1 MPIKFLNNVSVDQD
15 VLYVDGENNR
25 VGIGT
30 TEPSQKL
37 EVTGNGLFGNGN
49 TPITLQVGEATGYT
63 SQTNSTLKL
72 AQGGGNYHEFIGSR
86 STGEEGSIYRM
97 QEYTDGSLVRMT
109 QTYDGDTTQILYG
122 NTVSISGI
130 STNISNVDYMDIRQ
144 YIDHDN
150 DNDTRFGFPAI
161 DTFAIDTNGSE
172 RMRVTSTGNVGIGTT
187 SPVTKLDVNGDIAI
201 KNAILASFDNNNG
214 NLSIGSDSGQMNLLN
229 NSLVIDYSGDVG
241 IGDTNPNAKLTVFR
255 TDSTYAV
262 NLSDTESRA
271 GLSVKSSSNFDSKLT
286 ISAGAGGVQQI
297 QGVNNAATASR
308 NIAINPYGGNV
319 GIGKTNASDK
329 LDVQGNIRTSGY
341 IFIREDADN
350 SLFLNSNGGGYISGE
365 SDESITLMIRS
376 SGASYLNGGDVG
388 IGTSGPN
395 SKLHVLGGIQLA
407 NDTTAAS
414 ASKVG
419 TLRYYTSGNNSYVD
433 MCMQTGAAT
442 YAWVNIVT
450 NSW

>member
-1 MPIKFLNNVSVDQD
+1 
-15 VLYVDGENNR
+15 
-25 VGIGT
+25 
-30 TEPSQKL
+30 
-37 EVTGNGLFGNGN
+37 
-49 TPITLQVGEATGYT
+49 
-63 SQTNSTLKL
+63 
-72 AQGGGNYHEFIGSR
+72 
-86 STGEEGSIYRM
+86 
-97 QEYTDGSLVRMT
+97 MT
-109 QTYDGDTTQILYG
+109 QTYDGDTTQILYV

-144 YIDHDN
+144 YIDHGDN

-286 ISAGAGGVQQI
+286 ISAGLGGVQQI
-297 QGVNNAATASR
+297 QGVNNAATASK
-308 NIAINPYGGNV
+308 NITINPYGGNV
-319 GIGKTNASDK
+319 GIGKTNASDR

-350 SLFLNSNGGGYISGE
+350 SLFLDSSGGGYISGE
-365 SDESITLMIRS
+365 SDESTTLMIRS
-376 SGASYLNGGDVG
+376 SGASYLNGGAVG

-407 NDTTAAS
+407 NDITPAS
-414 ASKVG
+414 ATKVG

-442 YAWVNIVT
+442 YAWINIVT